1 MYQTN
6 YYCIV
11 SHLTIHQRE
20 IDICIETARPRPPQD
35 FIVEEIGSRFI
46 RLKWSLSLKNL
57 STDPVT
63 HFVLQYKNSSAISWD
78 EFNNVSVQ
86 APANQAVLR
95 SLNPV
100 TNYEIRIFA
109 SNEIG
114 HSLPSQPISVTT
126 LAEGFMTALS

>member
-1 MYQTN
+1 LSY
-6 YYCIV
+6 
-11 SHLTIHQRE
+11 HTIHLKE
-20 IDICIETARPRPPQD
+20 IDNDIETARPRPPQD

-78 EFNNVSVQ
+78 DFNNASVQ
-86 APANQAVLR
+86 APANHAVLR
-95 SLNPV
+95 SLRPV
-100 TNYEIRIFA
+100 TNYQIRILA